1 MKSLSYVM
9 WDFELAFRE
18 HWKIDSPKVSQAL
31 RAVCKV
37 KNHIWRTEGFEEMK
51 RQTDKVQMDI
61 TLWQIQQIPDKPQ
74 AKPRRKQ
81 RKKQRRKERKDYCRQ
96 FYRT

>member
-1 MKSLSYVM
+1 MKLEEAM
-9 WDFELAFRE
+9 WEFEFAFRE
-18 HWKIDSPKVSQAL
+18 NWKIDSIKVIKAL
-31 RAVCKV
+31 RAVSKA
-37 KNHIWRTEGFEEMK
+37 KSHIWRTQGFKEMK
-51 RQTDKVQMDI
+51 RQTDKVQRDI

-74 AKPRRKQ
+74 VKPRRKQ

>member
-1 MKSLSYVM
+1 M

-18 HWKIDSPKVSQAL
+18 NWKIDSPKTLRAL
-31 RAVCKV
+31 RAVCRV
-37 KNHIWRTEGFEEMK
+37 KNHIWRTQGFKEMK

>member
-1 MKSLSYVM
+1 M

-18 HWKIDSPKVSQAL
+18 NWKIDSPKTLRAL

-37 KNHIWRTEGFEEMK
+37 KNHIWRTQGFKEMK